1 MPKAEESIS
10 VRFWRKVER
19 RQPDQCWPW
28 VSGFA
33 NTGYGQMSKRRADGT
48 WTMVNSHRLS
58 WMEHHGEIPDGL
70 SVLHKCDNRKCCNPD
85 HLFLGTQADNV
96 ADMVGKQRHSFGE
109 ASGRAAK
116 LTQSQVDEIRLAL
129 APYAGVRVRRGVVR
143 DLALKY
149 GVSKASV
156 CLIGKGR
163 TWSAA
168 A

>member
-28 VSGFA
+28 VGGFA
-33 NTGYGQMSKRRADGT
+33 NTGYGQMSKRRQDGS

-58 WMEHHGEIPDGL
+58 WLEHYGDIPNGL
-70 SVLHKCDNRKCCNPD
+70 SVLHKCDNRKCCNPS

-96 ADMVGKQRHSFGE
+96 ADMVDKERHAFGE
-109 ASGRAAK
+109 GAGCAAK
-116 LTQSQVDEIRLAL
+116 LTQQQANEIKEAL
-129 APYAGVRVRRGVVR
+129 APYAGIRVRRGVLR
-143 DLALKY
+143 DLALQY
-149 GVSKASV
+149 GVSKAAV

-163 TWSAA
+163 NWRAA